1 MPKYLVELPDTLPDY
16 FPKTVFATVLTPR
29 DYAEVK
35 TKPVTPEILEAVEIC
50 LEDCRSSAATKTV
63 REFFDA
69 SN

>member
-35 TKPVTPEILEAVEIC
+35 TKPVTPEILEAIEIVC
-50 LEDCRSSAATKTV
+50 DFACITQSAKTV

-69 SN
+69 